1 MAQTTKGAAVSI
13 DLTISNVHA
22 DDLDETLFDAIIEAT
37 EDQSTQEGYDLMR
50 ALQEHCRM
58 MADALWY
65 DLQRSNA

>member
-1 MAQTTKGAAVSI
+1 MSI

-37 EDQSTQEGYDLMR
+37 DEQTTQEGYDLMR

-65 DLQRSNA
+65 DLQRTNA